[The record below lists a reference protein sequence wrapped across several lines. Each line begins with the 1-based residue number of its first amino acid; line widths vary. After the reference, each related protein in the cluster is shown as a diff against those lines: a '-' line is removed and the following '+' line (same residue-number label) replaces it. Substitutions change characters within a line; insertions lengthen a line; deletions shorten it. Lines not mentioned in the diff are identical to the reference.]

1 MKQDFSAVKKDL
13 NKLIN
18 VSNLSLI
25 QYKNLINEE
34 FSVSEYWEDMYK
46 NIIESTF
53 ENVKKGQ
60 SDKN

>member
-1 MKQDFSAVKKDL
+1 MKQDFSAVNKDL
-13 NKLIN
+13 KKLIN

-25 QYKNLINEE
+25 QYRNLINEE

-53 ENVKKGQ
+53 ENVKN
-60 SDKN
+60 D